1 MLEFVKSVFSWV
13 AFLPAPLMM
22 ILIFLIINLAL
33 RMNIGKAFR
42 SALLYGVGL
51 FGLLQFTGIF
61 VSTISPLSQALVE
74 SLGVKMTAIDYGIG
88 IVGVLLS
95 NPSITLIIPIGIVF
109 NLVLLIIGWT
119 KTMDLDIFNIMIF
132 WGAPF
137 ILVLIDTGSWL
148 LAILA
153 GLVTGF
159 ITLKLADW
167 SAPYIHKAF
176 PQYEGLSFPHL
187 NAVFWTPFAL
197 WINRLFDAIPGFK
210 DWNIDAKSIKKR
222 FGIVGEPI
230 FIGLV
235 LGSLLAALAG
245 KNLKEVLIAGVSLGA
260 SIHFIPVMIRVLMDG
275 LNATSTVLI
284 EWIKARYPERE
295 VLIGLD
301 AVLTVGHPETL
312 AVGLLLVPLWLL
324 LGIILPGNTTLPFGM
339 LATAYITV
347 CLVMPFFRMNVL
359 RGVIMGIV
367 IFAINL
373 YLASM
378 AAPYYTAIAASGELP
393 LGASQVT
400 IACCPIWAVSVPVFR
415 FIGSI
420 LGII

>member
-1 MLEFVKSVFSWV
+1 MLEFVTSAFAWL
-13 AFLPAPLMM
+13 AFLPAPVLM
-22 ILIFLIINLAL
+22 ILIFLVINLAL
-33 RMNIGKAFR
+33 RMKFGKAVR

-61 VSTISPLSQALVE
+61 VDTISPLSQVLVE
-74 SLGVKMTAIDYGIG
+74 SLGITMTAVDYGIG

-95 NPSITLIIPIGIVF
+95 NPSIVLIIPIGIVF
-109 NLVLLIIGWT
+109 NLVLLLLGWV

-137 ILVLIDTGSWL
+137 VLVLIDTGSWL
-148 LAILA
+148 LALLA
-153 GLVTGF
+153 GLITGF

-167 SAPYIHKAF
+167 SAKHIHKVL
-176 PQYEGLSFPHL
+176 PQYTGLSFPHL

-197 WINRLFDAIPGFK
+197 WMNKLFDAIPGFK
-210 DWNIDAKSIKKR
+210 DWDIDAKSIKKR
-222 FGIVGEPI
+222 FGLVGEPI

-235 LGSLLAALAG
+235 LGGLLAAIAG
-245 KNLKEVLIAGVSLGA
+245 KNIQEILVAGVSLGA
-260 SIHFIPVMIRVLMDG
+260 TIHFIPVMIRVLMDG
-275 LNATSTVLI
+275 LNETSAVLV
-284 EWIKARYPERE
+284 EWLKARYPEKE

-301 AVLTVGHPETL
+301 AVLTVGHSETL
-312 AVGLLLVPLWLL
+312 AVGLLLVPIWLL
-324 LGIILPGNTTLPFGM
+324 LGIILPGNTTLPFGI
-339 LATAYITV
+339 LATAYITI

-367 IFAINL
+367 IMIINL

-378 AAPYYTAIAASGELP
+378 AAPYYSAIAASGDLP

-415 FIGSI
+415 FIGSL
-420 LGII
+420 LGIC